1 MTGQKT
7 CHLLLN
13 VKYMM
18 KYIKINRPAVVFMLL
33 FLISCSPHTGSDA
46 DELRTETVEIK
57 MFSFKPEVLKI
68 PAGTKVVWIN
78 RDQIEHSVTHGTPE
92 DREDKILDSGLFTKG
107 EKYEFVFE
115 EPGEY
120 RYFCTRHNSM
130 KGVVKVVA
138 E

>member
-1 MTGQKT
+1 M
-7 CHLLLN
+7 
-13 VKYMM
+13 KYMM
-18 KYIKINRPAVVFMLL
+18 KYIKIIRPALVFVLL
-33 FLISCSPHTGSDA
+33 FLISCSPHTGSYA
-46 DELRTETVEIK
+46 DEPRTETVEIK
-57 MFSFKPEVLKI
+57 LFSYNPEVLKI

-92 DREDKILDSGLFTKG
+92 NKKDKILDSGFFTKG

-120 RYFCTRHNSM
+120 RYFCNRHNSM